1 MKNVY
6 KTLFLKTYIL
16 FEEIVVVLFSLKTH
30 RADPNNT
37 PCRSFIAKARA
48 MHSHNP
54 NKTALV

>member
-16 FEEIVVVLFSLKTH
+16 FEEIVVALFSLKTH
-30 RADPNNT
+30 RAGPNNT
-37 PCRSFIAKARA
+37 SRRSFITKVRA